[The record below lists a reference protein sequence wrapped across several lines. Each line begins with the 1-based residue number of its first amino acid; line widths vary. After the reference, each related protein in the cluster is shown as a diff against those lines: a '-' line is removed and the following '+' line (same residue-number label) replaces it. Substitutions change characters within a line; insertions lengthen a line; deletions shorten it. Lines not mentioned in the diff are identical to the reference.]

1 MVDKNSTLLTD
12 TLAYNTR
19 SKIAN
24 ILGPSN
30 IYSGT
35 SHIYSE
41 LGYYNTD
48 KEQAQLLKRS
58 RLQNEG
64 RTLVG
69 DSIWYD
75 GKTGVSEAFVNVVYE
90 DSVNHNGLL
99 CNYGYYDDVNGYAMS
114 TDSAVAMDFS
124 QRDTLYIH
132 ADTFKVY
139 TFNINTDSVYREMH
153 AYNKVRAYRADVQAV
168 CDSMVYVSKDSCLTM
183 YRDPI
188 VWNLNQQLLGEVI
201 QVFMKDSVVDHA
213 YVHNQAFSAE
223 KLSEKDLF
231 NQVSSKDMFAFF
243 QKGEIH
249 EARAVDNVLV
259 VYYPV
264 DESDSTYQG
273 LVSLE
278 TSELQMLMENRKL
291 SSIWAPKSDGVMYP
305 MSQIPPQKRFLEGF
319 YWFEDVRPTSKD
331 DIFIWR
337 PKKPGTELKTQK
349 RKVSLKDK
357 GKSL

>member
-1 MVDKNSTLLTD
+1 M
-12 TLAYNTR
+12 
-19 SKIAN
+19 
-24 ILGPSN
+24 
-30 IYSGT
+30 
-35 SHIYSE
+35 
-41 LGYYNTD
+41 
-48 KEQAQLLKRS
+48 
-58 RLQNEG
+58 
-64 RTLVG
+64 
-69 DSIWYD
+69 
-75 GKTGVSEAFVNVVYE
+75 
-90 DSVNHNGLL
+90 
-99 CNYGYYDDVNGYAMS
+99 
-114 TDSAVAMDFS
+114 
-124 QRDTLYIH
+124 
-132 ADTFKVY
+132 
-139 TFNINTDSVYREMH
+139 
-153 AYNKVRAYRADVQAV
+153 
-168 CDSMVYVSKDSCLTM
+168 
-183 YRDPI
+183 
-188 VWNLNQQLLGEVI
+188 
-201 QVFMKDSVVDHA
+201 DHA
-213 YVHNQAFSAE
+213 YVHNQAFSVE

-278 TSELQMLMENRKL
+278 TSELRMLMENRKL

-331 DIFIWR
+331 DIFVWR